1 MMRKYFSWLL
11 RIGMLWVF
19 LAATACTGGQPVS
32 PSANEPADIPI
43 PVQNARALLAEKAGT
58 SAKEVQIVEVHAQ
71 AWGDDCLGFPI
82 LGEDCAK
89 ATIPGYQGRLRNGE
103 IEVEFRTDQSGE
115 LIRFV
120 PQAVLAAREVLSRQT
135 GVAVDQ
141 IDFSG
146 YEEVEWT
153 DSCLG
158 IPQPQ
163 SACTSTIIPGY
174 IIRFLAEGEKYE
186 FHLDE
191 GGQTILQTI
200 P

>member
-1 MMRKYFSWLL
+1 MRKYFSWLL
-11 RIGMLWVF
+11 RIGLLCIF
-19 LAATACTGGQPVS
+19 LAATACSSEQPVS
-32 PSANEPADIPI
+32 PSTNDPADIPV
-43 PVQNARALLAEKAGT
+43 PVQNAMSLLAEKAGT
-58 SAKEVQIVEVHAQ
+58 PAKEVKIVEVHTQ

-89 ATIPGYQGRLRNGE
+89 GSLPGYQGRLRIGA

-120 PQAVLAAREVLSRQT
+120 PKAALAAREVLSRQT
-135 GVAVDQ
+135 GNAVDQ

-146 YEEVEWT
+146 FEAVEWT

-163 SACTSTIIPGY
+163 STCTPAIIPGY
-174 IIRFLAEGEKYE
+174 IIRFQAAGEKFE
-186 FHLDE
+186 FHLED
-191 GGQTILQTI
+191 GGQTMLQTI

>member
-1 MMRKYFSWLL
+1 MRKYFSCLFGL
-11 RIGMLWVF
+11 GLLWVF
-19 LAATACTGGQPVS
+19 LAATACTGGQSAS
-32 PSANEPADIPI
+32 PSASGSADIPI
-43 PVQNARALLAEKAGT
+43 PVQNAQALLAEKAGT
-58 SAKEVQIVEVHAQ
+58 STKEVQIVEVHTQ
-71 AWGDDCLGFPI
+71 EWGDDCLGFPV

-89 ATIPGYQGRLRNGE
+89 GSIPGYQGILWNGE

-135 GVAVDQ
+135 GVTAEK

-146 YEEVEWT
+146 YEAVEWT

-158 IPQPQ
+158 LPQPQ
-163 SACTSTIIPGY
+163 STCTPTIIPGY
-174 IIRFLAEGEKYE
+174 IIRFQAAGEKYE

-191 GGQTILQTI
+191 SGQTILQST